1 MKQCSLYNVLPGSIV
16 LQHHQHKTQLF
27 VSACLII
34 LWIVIFLLV
43 LFSACVCGYIS
54 YFITMTT
61 IIPCKLINW
70 INHQPHA
77 AAAAAAQVRKTNHR
91 PRRKEGSQ
99 SYQLRHRVCVLSA
112 YTLLTL
118 CLRGF
123 AGRIYNMII

>member
-1 MKQCSLYNVLPGSIV
+1 MKQCSLYNVNVLPGSIV

-27 VSACLII
+27 VSACFII
-34 LWIVIFLLV
+34 LWIVIFLLF

-91 PRRKEGSQ
+91 PRRKEGRITILSIATP
-99 SYQLRHRVCVLSA
+99 RVCAKCLHFTHSVLAWICGA
-112 YTLLTL
+112 Y
-118 CLRGF
+118 
-123 AGRIYNMII
+123 I